1 LARKVKNQGNV
12 IIFGTAKV
20 GHITFHTKSIKNS
33 RTLHPRYISM
43 TILIQQAQITDINS
57 PYNGT
62 RQDLLIENGIITQI
76 GQLTNIQADHNI
88 SSPNLHVSAG
98 WVDCFAHFCDPG
110 LEYKETIETG
120 IEAAAA
126 GGYTEVMILPHTA
139 PAIVGK
145 SQVEYILKRSENKK
159 VKIHPLGALSK
170 NIEGKDL
177 AEMYDMRKAGA
188 IAFTDGLKPVQS
200 GGLFLKALQY
210 VKAFNG
216 TIIQIPDDA
225 SIGHKG
231 LMHEGIKSTQ
241 LGLPGKPMI
250 AEEIAVARDLRLLQY
265 TASKLHLTGI
275 TSPHSIEQIEAA
287 KKTGLEVTCS
297 ICPAQLFFTDED
309 LSDYNTNL
317 KLIAP
322 LRTSL
327 EQTQLKNALI
337 SGQIDCIASH
347 HQPHEYDSK
356 ICEFE
361 NAQPGMI
368 ALETAYAAIQTATG
382 SDLTP
387 ERWVQLAAYNPRK
400 IFGMESPVL
409 DVNHSAN
416 ITLFDPNIAF
426 TFTESLIQS
435 KSKNSPFIGKKMTGK
450 VIGTILNQHL
460 HIN

>member
-1 LARKVKNQGNV
+1 
-12 IIFGTAKV
+12 
-20 GHITFHTKSIKNS
+20 
-33 RTLHPRYISM
+33 M

-62 RQDLLIENGIITQI
+62 RQDLLIEDGIITQI
-76 GQLTNIQADHNI
+76 GQLKIIKADHTI
-88 SSPNLHVSAG
+88 SSPNLHVSTG

-110 LEYKETIETG
+110 FEYKETIETG

-126 GGYTEVMILPHTA
+126 GGFTEVMILPHTA
-139 PAIVGK
+139 PAITGK

-159 VKIHPLGALSK
+159 VKILPLGAISK

-177 AEMYDMRKAGA
+177 AEMYDMQKAGA

-216 TIIQIPDDA
+216 TIIQIPDDTT
-225 SIGHKG
+225 IGHKG

-265 TASKLHLTGI
+265 TESKLHLTGI
-275 TSPHSIEQIEAA
+275 TSPQSIAQIDAA
-287 KKTGLEVTCS
+287 KREGLQVSCS
-297 ICPAQLFFTDED
+297 VSPAHFFFTDED

-317 KLIAP
+317 KLSAP
-322 LRTSL
+322 LRTTT
-327 EQTQLKNALI
+327 EQNLLKKALV
-337 SGQIDCIASH
+337 SGQIDCITSH
-347 HQPHEYDSK
+347 HLPHEYDSK

-368 ALETAYAAIQTATG
+368 ALESAYAAMQTALG
-382 SDLTP
+382 SELTP
-387 ERWVQLAAYNPRK
+387 ERWVQLVAHNPRK
-400 IFGMESPVL
+400 IFNIEPPIL
-409 DVNHSAN
+409 DLNHPAN
-416 ITLFDPNIAF
+416 ITLFDPEV
-426 TFTESLIQS
+426 TFIFSEAHIRS
-435 KSKNSPFIGKKMTGK
+435 KSKNSPFVGKNMNGK
-450 VIGTILNQHL
+450 VIGTILGHQF

>member
-1 LARKVKNQGNV
+1 MVLYLTTTINMK
-12 IIFGTAKV
+12 
-20 GHITFHTKSIKNS
+20 
-33 RTLHPRYISM
+33 
-43 TILIQQAQITDINS
+43 ILIQQAQITDINS

-76 GQLTNIQADHNI
+76 GQLKNIQADHTL
-88 SSPNLHVSAG
+88 SSPNLHISTG
-98 WVDCFAHFCDPG
+98 WVDSFAHFCDPG

-120 IEAAAA
+120 MEAAAA

-139 PAIVGK
+139 PAITGK

-177 AEMYDMRKAGA
+177 AEMYDMQKAGA

-216 TIIQIPDDA
+216 TVIQMPDDN

-250 AEEIAVARDLRLLQY
+250 SEEIAVARDLRLLQY
-265 TASKLHLTGI
+265 TESRLHLTGI
-275 TSPHSIEQIEAA
+275 TSPRSLSQIEAA
-287 KKTGLEVTCS
+287 KREGLRVSCS
-297 ICPAQLFFTDED
+297 VSPAHFFFSDED

-317 KLIAP
+317 KLTPP
-322 LRTSL
+322 LRTAEEQL
-327 EQTQLKNALI
+327 ELKNALI
-337 SGQIDCIASH
+337 SGKIDIIASH
-347 HQPHEYDSK
+347 HLPHETDSK

-361 NAQPGMI
+361 AAQPGMI
-368 ALETAYAAIQTATG
+368 ALETAYAATQTAIG
-382 SDLTP
+382 SALTP
-387 ERWVQLAAYNPRK
+387 ERWVQLVGENPRK
-400 IFGMESPVL
+400 IFDIEAPIIDL
-409 DVNHSAN
+409 NHSAN
-416 ITLFDPNIAF
+416 LTLFDPDTAF
-426 TFTESLIQS
+426 TFTEDMIRS
-435 KSKNSPFIGKKMTGK
+435 KSKNSPFIGKTLKGK
-450 VIGTILNQHL
+450 VIGTILGNHI